1 MPSID
6 RTDLAAFRAYVEDH
20 REDILQLVL
29 RGAPSMRHFT
39 PFAGVTGELVMEWAD
54 VEKIVKPWAAAF
66 SAPADSVKRVPIR
79 IKSHFQKAEMSFTPK
94 LDFYTY
100 KGYLVQTKMNAAD
113 YPFAR
118 WAMDKMAQK
127 IRTQQE
133 FDQIFTGD
141 AQVSPTNANEI
152 FNGLLTLITDD
163 QNAGTPVLT
172 PVTTGALNAGSI
184 IDQIEQMDDAI
195 DEEYRTDDM
204 KILCGPE
211 VFKLYRR
218 AYRAAAGFHPNNPD
232 TDTRDEIMLDGTG
245 TRLVSCPGM
254 RGSQRLICTPSSNL
268 YVAYDDPNDTSVFE
282 MEQNHRTLDVW
293 CDYWLGAG
301 FLIFDPRIVYINDV
315 SGPLEAGI

>member
-1 MPSID
+1 
-6 RTDLAAFRAYVEDH
+6 
-20 REDILQLVL
+20 
-29 RGAPSMRHFT
+29 
-39 PFAGVTGELVMEWAD
+39 
-54 VEKIVKPWAAAF
+54 
-66 SAPADSVKRVPIR
+66 
-79 IKSHFQKAEMSFTPK
+79 
-94 LDFYTY
+94 
-100 KGYLVQTKMNAAD
+100 
-113 YPFAR
+113 
-118 WAMDKMAQK
+118 MDKMAQK

>member
-1 MPSID
+1 MASID

-20 REDILQLVL
+20 REDILNLVL

-39 PFAGVTGELVMEWAD
+39 PFAGVTGELVLEWAE

-66 SAPADSVKRVPIR
+66 VTSADAIRRRPIR

-118 WAMDKMAQK
+118 WAMEQMSQK

-141 AQVSPTNANEI
+141 ADVTPADASEI
-152 FNGLLTLITDD
+152 FDGLLTLIDDD
-163 QNAGTPVLT
+163 QDAGTPVLT
-172 PVTTGALNAGSI
+172 PVITGPLTADTI
-184 IDQIEQMDDAI
+184 IDQVEQMDDAI
-195 DEEYRTDDM
+195 NEEFRTEDM
-204 KILCGPE
+204 MIMCAPE
-211 VFKLYRR
+211 IFRMYRR
-218 AYRAAAGFHPNNPD
+218 AYRQAAGFHPGNAD
-232 TDTRDEIMLDGTG
+232 TDAVDEILLDGSG

-254 RGSQRLICTPSSNL
+254 RGSQRLVLTPKRNV

-282 MEQNHRTLDVW
+282 MEQNHRQLDVW

-301 FLIFDPRIVYINDV
+301 FLIFDPRIVYINDPAV
-315 SGPLEAGI
+315 IVEGGI